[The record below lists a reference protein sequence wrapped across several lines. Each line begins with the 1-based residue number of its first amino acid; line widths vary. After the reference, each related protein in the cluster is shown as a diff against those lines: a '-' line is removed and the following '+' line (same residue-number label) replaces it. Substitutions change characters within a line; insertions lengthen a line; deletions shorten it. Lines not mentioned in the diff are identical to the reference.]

1 MADSRAANKR
11 DTHNRGRPRLGGE
24 RLHVTFRLRR
34 GRSEAEDRLFDRLA
48 QLTRDGQRSR
58 FIRRVLTTGEIEP
71 VLDRELARETERLAD
86 ALDGLATFWDE
97 EDD

>member
-1 MADSRAANKR
+1 M
-11 DTHNRGRPRLGGE
+11 
-24 RLHVTFRLRR
+24 HVNFRLRR